1 MKASKILAGL
11 SAVSL
16 AASMLSMVAASAD
29 EEKLSADFTDDE
41 AVTDTENV
49 ADADLPFGGPYNWSA
64 AWGGYNW
71 FNPFIPAVANGN
83 FVGWPGW
90 GVAEFPDYWEL
101 ATGLK
106 TVKDAVWE
114 TYGTNDIDK
123 AAPGY
128 LVYEF
133 ENGKKWLVP
142 ASVDK
147 NGQYTTEEVYIPYTN
162 VEKIYFLY
170 EVSENPYFQL
180 SLDKFVV
187 NGKEVQLNKDNWK
200 DEVKYVKTTSDGD
213 TFLLDVT
220 NNSLT
225 VFKNAFEQYLLD
237 GKNNYSMISDLQ
249 AVLDKEEFDY
259 TLPASAAGVNGEAI
273 GKFLKFIDGLSE
285 DQLLWLTFVAMNDT
299 SFKGYAEAN
308 GITIKDDNPALLTYE
323 MGIDVDESTNGFVTN
338 TPVYYQATIFDKGNT
353 TDSVINHGLIL
364 WNTKVSATFTVSN
377 IGTIPG
383 IHGKY
388 NKNYY
393 NGKGDD
399 KGDYHTHVDP
409 DEAGGKGVQSKNLD
423 VYPVNPKFAPSD
435 KCSADLYDALVEVYN
450 SDPEHKADAE
460 ITFKTVADKGG
471 VLVAN
476 FINVWEKDEVRQD
489 DGSFKTMHWLKTFE
503 NGFATYVREDDV
515 KVQASEKKYNSET
528 YYQGVQAKDASGN
541 LRWKDT
547 EKTIPVFEQFEI
559 EDPTTGEKT
568 SYYKLNKVTITVSND
583 LTDYGF
589 KLTDDSKIK
598 YTDTDDKGKVN
609 YYGSA
614 DEPAK
619 IELKKADYEYTAA
632 KDPEN
637 KTVWVYDDSCGE
649 HRYIVRDKSTLCA
662 ALQSEIANGERD
674 YFVDDNGNPQ
684 LDVIGF
690 ALDNNSNP
698 VVPVDKVWDN
708 DAKKWKYLYAEGTEF
723 LDGDKKVEE
732 AYCWHPYFVTENGLV
747 DVVTK
752 NYMGENRTNVAVYNK
767 MTDDEIKY
775 LKDNNGM
782 YYNDDIHHAAYG
794 HFVVFGDNTERE
806 YSYRINAEAVK
817 AILDKVQRTV
827 VEREYYIYRHGAEDI
842 YNWQID
848 SDSVK
853 FGPHNE
859 LIVTGDHPD
868 GFTKDYESQHWLDSQ
883 IATDPDGESK
893 DMPGVSHDA
902 VHYPHARATHGA
914 VWLQCCEGTYL
925 RDVTVHTYTTLL
937 KESEIPS
944 TIYGPDKK
952 EYTDLFPT
960 KPAESAASSS
970 TAASTAPS
978 PTPGTDTTDS
988 NADSGAAAGF
998 GIAGL
1003 LLAGAAMVCA
1013 KKKEQ

>member
-409 DEAGGKGVQSKNLD
+409 DEAGGLGVQSKNLNE
-423 VYPVNPKFAPSD
+423 YPVNPKFAPGD

-476 FINVWEKDEVRQD
+476 FINVWEKDEVRQA
-489 DGSFKTMHWLKTFE
+489 DGSFKTNHWLKDFE
-503 NGFATYVREDDV
+503 NGFAIYVKEDDV
-515 KVQASEKKYNSET
+515 FVEASTTKYYDVT
-528 YYQGVQAKDASGN
+528 YY
-541 LRWKDT
+541 
-547 EKTIPVFEQFEI
+547 
-559 EDPTTGEKT
+559 
-568 SYYKLNKVTITVSND
+568 
-583 LTDYGF
+583 
-589 KLTDDSKIK
+589 
-598 YTDTDDKGKVN
+598 
-609 YYGSA
+609 
-614 DEPAK
+614 
-619 IELKKADYEYTAA
+619 ELKVDSNGDPMKEDLGDANNPDTYFVYEKRTKTVNADLKAKGFLLSTTCPSSEDGYKNYSYNGDIKVKTVRKDGKDIFVSKDEAKEFTLKASDFDYEEPT
-632 KDPEN
+632 DPEK
-637 KTVWVYDDSCGE
+637 KTVWAYDCDRWIE
-649 HRYIVRDKSTLCA
+649 KDKATLCT
-662 ALQSEIANGERD
+662 ALQNEIAAGTRG
-674 YFVDDNGNPQ
+674 YKVDDEGKTWLNVN
-684 LDVIGF
+684 GF
-690 ALDNNSNP
+690 ALDVNKNP
-698 VVPVDKVWDN
+698 VIPVGTKYDDEAGKS
-708 DAKKWKYLYAEGTEF
+708 KYLYAKGTKF
-723 LDGDKKVEE
+723 LAESDVEE

-978 PTPGTDTTDS
+978 PTPGPDNTDS